1 MKKIIIIA
9 CVLGVTYSQL
19 RAHKPSHTLEL
30 KSSYFFFAQDPLNKV
45 YNHGG
50 FEESLSGSFPLW
62 RWLNAYASVG
72 IAHVSGKSLNNC
84 QKTSLFLVPLDL
96 GLKVVFPL
104 HKKLDFYLTVGGQYS
119 YLQQHNDSS
128 FVDKHLH
135 QHCGGFFING
145 GWNIFATRHLLIG
158 FFGEFAG
165 AKTSIKSH
173 KPNVFGNHDLR
184 IDNGAVGVSIG
195 YAF

>member
-1 MKKIIIIA
+1 MKKTIIIA
-9 CVLGVTYSQL
+9 SVLGAVCSQL
-19 RAHKPSHTLEL
+19 WAHKPSHTLEL
-30 KSSYFFFAQDPLNKV
+30 KSSYFFLTQDPLNKV

-72 IAHVSGKSLNNC
+72 IAHVSGKSLNSG
-84 QKTSLFLVPLDL
+84 QKTSLLLVPLDL

-104 HKKLDFYLTVGGQYS
+104 NRKLDFYLTFGGRYS
-119 YLQQHNDSS
+119 YLHQHNDSLL
-128 FVDKHLH
+128 VDRNLH

-145 GWNIFATRHLLIG
+145 GWNFFATRHWLIG
-158 FFGEFAG
+158 VFGEFAG
-165 AKTSIKSH
+165 AKTSIVSH
-173 KPNVFGNHDLR
+173 KPNVFGERGLR